1 MNCTYQIVSFWRTGS
16 TLLNY
21 HLAAYNKTKRSLEV
35 FNERLN
41 GGIPIATS
49 FNTLLLNKSNNIHI
63 SAKIMPA
70 HVIQL
75 GFERELFQYLDG
87 YPILTIDRDPFDTFL
102 SWYYQDVTS
111 WEVPHIWPWTVKP
124 SCDIPY
130 RKPIDLD
137 RAHDF
142 IKKWNVHK
150 AFLNRLINRSNDV
163 TVFNYCDTTN
173 EKLSAFFGTDFI
185 ADTVPM
191 DINYRNMFSNFEEA
205 REIFYERT

>member
-35 FNERLN
+35 FNERFN
-41 GGIPIATS
+41 GGIPIANS

-111 WEVPHIWPWTVKP
+111 WKICHIWPWTVKP
-124 SCDIPY
+124 SCNIY
-130 RKPIDLD
+130 IPIDLE

-142 IKKWNVHK
+142 IKTWHVHK
-150 AFLNRLINRSNDV
+150 AFLNKLINKNNDV
-163 TVFNYCDTTN
+163 TVFNYCDITN
-173 EKLSAFFGTDFI
+173 EKLSAFFGTDYV
-185 ADTVPM
+185 ASTAPM
-191 DINYRNMFSNFEEA
+191 NINYNHLFSNIEEV
-205 REIFYERT
+205 REIFYDST